1 MRPSTAKLD
10 STYGNCIIPPV
21 RAHNLL
27 SQYEI
32 SKWVKALIEWV
43 RAHEKESNSFYSISL
58 LSTEGTIQITTDGKQ
73 ILVNGKPIG
82 FDGKSI
88 TLTNDDESSTVT
100 LSTSDN
106 GLTLTSG
113 TNSITITQAT
123 ISSDDSYNIDLVEL
137 DSLLDR
143 GVTDT
148 VIDQDYSIPTSQAV
162 REYVDTVITKT
173 GSANSIRVINLR
185 AGESMD
191 VQKITYTQDESNL
204 TATALITD
212 SVTPYFGKS
221 IVYIPEFV
229 FDADT
234 ERYYYVSSAS
244 ISITTDKY
252 IRGEWLKDSTS
263 IEVNNPDSILELPS
277 LEKATTSIVISNAN
291 TIDFSSLISSPTF
304 TIENTTNLILN
315 CGFPLTEDTTI
326 KGDTL
331 KFVVSKY
338 GTVPKL
344 PSGLTSSNPNE
355 DFTTVLVPYASYQ
368 VFDSDGE
375 SIRNR
380 LDKYFGEN
388 TTIEWY

>member
-1 MRPSTAKLD
+1 MRPSTANLD
-10 STYGNCIIPPV
+10 PIYRNCMIPPI

-123 ISSDDSYNIDLVEL
+123 ISSDGSYNIDLVEL

-148 VIDQDYSIPTSQAV
+148 VINQTDSIPTSQAV
-162 REYVDTVITKT
+162 RNYVDTVITKT
-173 GSANSIRVINLR
+173 GSANSIRVVNLR
-185 AGESMD
+185 AGESTD
-191 VQKITYTQDESNL
+191 VQKITYTQNESDL

-212 SVTPYFGKS
+212 SVTPYFGKT

-234 ERYYYVSSAS
+234 ELYYYVSSAS
-244 ISITTDKY
+244 ISITSDKY

-263 IEVNNPDSILELPS
+263 INVNDPDSILELPS
-277 LEKATTSIVISNAN
+277 LEKATSIVISNAN
-291 TIDFSSLISSPTF
+291 TIDFSSLITSPTF

-315 CGFPLTEDTTI
+315 CGFPLTGTTTI

-355 DFTTVLVPYASYQ
+355 DFDKVLVPYASYQ

-375 SIRNR
+375 SIRHR
-380 LDKYFGEN
+380 LDMYFGEN

>member
-1 MRPSTAKLD
+1 MRPST
-10 STYGNCIIPPV
+10 GN
-21 RAHNLL
+21 NLL

-43 RAHEKESNSFYSISL
+43 RAHEKEGNSFYSISL

-82 FDGKSI
+82 GFDGKSI
-88 TLTNDDESSTVT
+88 TLTNEDESSTVT

-123 ISSDDSYNIDLVEL
+123 ISSDGSYTIDLVEL
-137 DSLLDR
+137 NSLLRR

-148 VIDQDYSIPTSQAV
+148 VIDQTNSIPTSQAV
-162 REYVDTVITKT
+162 RNYVDTVITKT
-173 GSANSIRVINLR
+173 GSANSIRVVNLR
-185 AGESMD
+185 AGESVD
-191 VQKITYTQDESNL
+191 VQNISYTQDDTNL
-204 TATALITD
+204 TATASITD
-212 SVTPYFGKS
+212 SVIPYFGNS

-234 ERYYYVSSAS
+234 EKYYYVSSAS
-244 ISITTDKY
+244 ISITSDKY
-252 IRGEWLKDSTS
+252 IRGEWLKNSTS
-263 IEVNNPDSILELPS
+263 IEVNNSNSILELPL
-277 LEKATTSIVISNAN
+277 LETASSIEISNAS
-291 TIDFSSLISSPTF
+291 TIDLSSLISSPTF

-315 CGFPLTEDTTI
+315 CGFPLTETTTI
-326 KGDTL
+326 KGGTL

-344 PSGLTSSNPNE
+344 PSGLTNSNPNE
-355 DFTTVLVPYASYQ
+355 NFTTVLVPYASYQ

-375 SIRNR
+375 SIRHR